1 METLLMETLLME
13 TLLMENSGKPPD
25 RLDLE
30 ESRWMPCTRPS
41 RAIHLVLR
49 SPAAA

>member
-30 ESRWMPCTRPS
+30 ESR
-41 RAIHLVLR
+41 
-49 SPAAA
+49 